1 MQACIHTYLEQ
12 TLVYIHSAYTHK
24 YALTNIHLYVLS
36 YIHTRK
42 REIFTRIRE
51 TFSPT
56 TSLSACPVFRHLSL
70 PLSHNVLPVIVFPCV
85 PSYAYAHIA
94 APRPRTLL
102 LHFRVPRQQHPHP
115 LYFFHWYPWRGWGGG
130 LSPQGSSTTGH
141 NSGTNGREGAVGGE
155 SVRGGNGDND
165 NLHFSGRGAGGHD
178 IPEWVLEPAAGQVP
192 PSLRYTCRDE
202 GASSVFKWSE
212 MHGW

>member
-1 MQACIHTYLEQ
+1 MHISQLRD
-12 TLVYIHSAYTHK
+12 LVRYSSTSVSLDNNTPI
-24 YALTNIHLYVLS
+24 LS
-36 YIHTRK
+36 
-42 REIFTRIRE
+42 
-51 TFSPT
+51 
-56 TSLSACPVFRHLSL
+56 TSSIGIPGGA
-70 PLSHNVLPVIVFPCV
+70 
-85 PSYAYAHIA
+85 
-94 APRPRTLL
+94 
-102 LHFRVPRQQHPHP
+102 
-115 LYFFHWYPWRGWGGG
+115 GGGG

-212 MHGW
+212 MHGWQSKRDKGSECERSGEENVRQRV